1 MAAGFRLHAPVLRRS
16 SSLRISSICHDR
28 IGSQQGEELIPVGS
42 HLDCSSVETEGV
54 VPGPSSVPGIAT
66 HSSPT
71 QTKSVEAVLFH
82 RLHLNLHMLELHAW
96 RLSSV
101 RLGTPDSLFM

>member
-42 HLDCSSVETEGV
+42 HLDCSC
-54 VPGPSSVPGIAT
+54 
-66 HSSPT
+66 

-82 RLHLNLHMLELHAW
+82 RLHLNLHMLELHEW

-101 RLGTPDSLFM
+101 RLGTLDSLFM